1 MAEVT
6 VDKLRVEVKATAEGA
21 NKVFTQLAKQLE
33 TLKSASSF
41 NTSGLTNL
49 TNALNKVSTSLDT
62 LSSKINTVNGKTVT
76 PKINTDGVTSSQKKI
91 DNSISKIRES
101 LAGLTAYGNA
111 AMSGDSSAL
120 TSFDRRVT
128 SIQSA
133 IDVLKTKIDSLGN
146 TTVKVNAIDYYE
158 SKIEK
163 AKDAIDQL
171 VAKENEFKANGTDT
185 GEAWDTL
192 QAKLAETR
200 DQLDALIQRQ
210 SEFSAGD
217 MIDVDAFED
226 QKAALADFESQL
238 HTTSDTVHNAVST
251 MNSQPVDID
260 TTPSQSNLSAL
271 AATLGSVSAQ
281 LLSVVGSTVISG
293 FSKLSSAIKSV
304 RNGISSL
311 KSKVSGLSGTFNKGF
326 FTILKYGFG
335 IRSLYVLF
343 RRLRQAVKDSFT
355 ELQNSGAYYETTRA
369 NIEALKSSLSILKYQ
384 FGAAFET
391 IFNTVAPALQTFINY
406 LISAMNTLS
415 AFIAKLTGKSTYSKA
430 VKATSDIAGN
440 AGSAADSAKEMAKQL
455 QGFDE
460 LNNLS
465 GNSSGGSGGGGGS
478 SGDSSGVTYVTESV
492 DNALGSFTKALS
504 DSINKGEWEKVGT
517 LLSDKLTEMMNKI
530 PWNDIYKKAENF
542 GKDLADFLNGL
553 ITPKLFSALGKTI
566 SSSLNTALKFLNSF
580 GKKFKWK
587 NFGNSLATGLNTF
600 FKNFEFDTLGDTIHT
615 WIAGLLD
622 AGIQLL
628 KDTDFE
634 LIGEKLGE
642 FIKSLKI
649 KDLVNKCKNLAI
661 QIVKAI
667 GKAITGLKKSEVS
680 SLELAIGAVLGT
692 LVVTKSIPATL
703 TIAAAIAG
711 IELGTKFYEIQTGN
725 KVEQSFIEEI
735 GDILDGIIGETRVN
749 INIAEVICF
758 VWDELT
764 GQNDKNA
771 TQFEKDLKQWLFLGL
786 GVITGWTFPVVVSK
800 LITFDWSNFS
810 FESLKTK
817 FVNKWNEFWNGT
829 DLSSTGANGMPSA
842 VADSLSSGGMKQKL
856 EDFGKNIGE
865 GIKEG
870 FKSEVTAWT
879 QPIKDMWTN
888 FVNTLKD
895 IFGINSPAK
904 TMEPYGQYIFEGI
917 VEGFKNAFTKLK
929 EKIAELPGKVKEW
942 IKEHFKNFS
951 LTETLSG
958 LIGSAGDII
967 MMGVELTKSGWSTIS
982 GWLNETAQKGKEAV
996 EGLVGLAKSG
1006 WTKLNAWISN
1016 NAVEKKVEG
1025 LVALAKSGWTKLNAW
1040 ISNNAVEKKVEGLVE
1055 LAKSG
1060 WTKLN
1065 AWISANSIEKK
1076 VEGFVGLAKSGWTK
1090 LSAWVSQNAIEK
1102 KVEALVKLGKSGWET
1117 ISQWVSKTSS
1127 TVWAYV
1133 KLWKDN
1139 WKSVLGF
1146 IFDTP
1151 NKIASAVTS
1160 TVWVGIKLWKD
1171 GWSSIKSFFGL
1182 SGGGIVGA
1190 NGGLTLFANG
1200 GSITKTSSRV
1210 WSSIPQFAKGSLNA
1224 PKHGTMFVAGENGPE
1239 IMGHINGRTEILNRS
1254 QIAQTMNNAIVKGM
1268 AQFRNMQFNP
1278 ALATPYSG
1286 YAYSSDFSDNS
1297 YRDNDTAIMEQ
1308 NRLLAEQNRLLE
1320 QILQKPTG
1328 ISKRDI
1334 FEANRSESNNYFN
1347 RTGNSPFLF

>member
-6 VDKLRVEVKATAEGA
+6 VDKLRVEVEATAKGA
-21 NKVFTQLAKQLE
+21 NQVFQELE
-33 TLKSASSF
+33 KRLKALKGSATGF

-49 TNALNKVSTSLDT
+49 TNALNKVATSLDNI
-62 LSSKINTVNGKTVT
+62 SSKINTVNNTTAT
-76 PKINTDGVTSSQKKI
+76 PKVNTSGVTSSEKKI
-91 DNSISKIRES
+91 DSSIAKIRES
-101 LAGLTAYGNA
+101 LAGLSAYGNA

-128 SIQSA
+128 SIQSS
-133 IDVLKTKIDSLGN
+133 IDVLKAKIASLGD
-146 TTVKVNAIDYYE
+146 TTIKVNAIDYYE
-158 SKIEK
+158 TKIEK

-192 QAKLAETR
+192 QAKLTEAT

-217 MIDVDAFED
+217 MIDVDAFEE
-226 QKAALADFESQL
+226 QRAAIADFQSQL
-238 HTTSDTVHNAVST
+238 DSASDTVHNAVAN
-251 MNSQPVDID
+251 MNGQPVDID
-260 TTPSQSNLSAL
+260 TQPSQVNLADLIASL
-271 AATLGSVSAQ
+271 NTVSSK
-281 LLSVVGSTVISG
+281 LLSVVGSSIIGG
-293 FSKLSSAIKSV
+293 FSKLSSSIKSV
-304 RNGISSL
+304 KNSISSL
-311 KSKVSGLSGTFNKGF
+311 KSKVSGLSSTFNKGF

-440 AGSAADSAKEMAKQL
+440 AGSAADSVKEMAKQL

-771 TQFEKDLKQWLFLGL
+771 TQFKKDLKQWLFLGL

-942 IKEHFKNFS
+942 IKEYFKNFS

-958 LIGSAGDII
+958 VIGSAGDII
-967 MMGVELTKSGWSTIS
+967 MMGVELTKSGWDTITN
-982 GWLNETAQKGKEAV
+982 WLNKTAQKG
-996 EGLVGLAKSG
+996 
-1006 WTKLNAWISN
+1006 
-1016 NAVEKKVEG
+1016 VEKVQG
-1025 LVALAKSGWTKLNAW
+1025 F
-1040 ISNNAVEKKVEGLVE
+1040 IE
-1055 LAKSG
+1055 LAKEKG
-1060 WTKLN
+1060 QN
-1065 AWISANSIEKK
+1065 AWS
-1076 VEGFVGLAKSGWTK
+1076 
-1090 LSAWVSQNAIEK
+1090 
-1102 KVEALVKLGKSGWET
+1102 T
-1117 ISQWVSKTSS
+1117 ISQWIISKGGDRVVQGLVDLKKQFGETIKDWIYANGGDKKIFGIVDLKSGFGSSIAAWLNSNGGTKNVTSATNLKKGIIDGTKKAWS
-1127 TVWAYV
+1127 TVAQMVEYV
-1133 KLWKDN
+1133 STKSGMKTNAIVDLTTAGSN
-1139 WKSVLGF
+1139 WNSYKSVG
-1146 IFDTP
+1146 DW
-1151 NKIASAVTS
+1151 VTKKG
-1160 TVWVGIKLWKD
+1160 WVGSVDLKVNLTS
-1171 GWSSIKSFFGL
+1171 GWTGTIAEWLVKMFGGAKQNANGTFTVGPFTAKASGGSFFG
-1182 SGGGIVGA
+1182 GKWH
-1190 NGGLTLFANG
+1190 N
-1200 GSITKTSSRV
+1200 
-1210 WSSIPQFAKGSLNA
+1210 IPQFASGTNNA
-1224 PKHGTMFVAGENGPE
+1224 LKHGSIFAAGEKGPE
-1239 IMGHINGRTEILNRS
+1239 VVGHINGRTEVLNRS
-1254 QIAQTMNNAIVKGM
+1254 QIAATMNSAIVKGM

-1328 ISKRDI
+1328 ISKREV
-1334 FEANRSESNNYFN
+1334 FEATRSESNNYFN
-1347 RTGNSPFLF
+1347 RTGNSSFLF